1 MTEETGHFRA
11 YEPLTLRRSSLDTLG
26 IVNAIVEQYEGAGL
40 SLTLRQLYYQMVAR
54 GHIANNDQEY
64 SKLGRLVNQGRLQGL
79 ISWSAIEDRTRSL
92 KGLQTF
98 ETPESAVERVARSY
112 RRDLWANQEWRPEV
126 WIEKDAL
133 SGVIQGVCNRHRVD
147 FFACRGHVSQSEMWR
162 AGQRLADYIL
172 KGQRPIIFHLGD
184 HDPSG
189 VHMTQDNRDRLT
201 MFAGVPVMVV
211 RLALNMDQIE
221 ELKPVPNPAK
231 LTDTRAQAYVEQY
244 GYTSWELDALDP
256 SYIDRLIHE
265 NVDRLKD
272 PDIWDRDLLREVH
285 EREYLA
291 DLSGIDLE
299 DGSDNIGED
308 DG

>member
-1 MTEETGHFRA
+1 MTEDIGHFRA
-11 YEPLTLRRSSLDTLG
+11 YEPMTLRQSSLDTLG
-26 IVNAIVEQYEGAGL
+26 IVNEIVERYEGAGL
-40 SLTLRQLYYQMVAR
+40 SLTLRQLYYQMVAH
-54 GHIANNDQEY
+54 GHIPNNDREY
-64 SKLGRLVNQGRLQGL
+64 NKLGRLVNQGRLQGL
-79 ISWSAIEDRTRSL
+79 ISWTAIEDRTRSL
-92 KGLQTF
+92 RGLETF
-98 ETPESAVERVARSY
+98 KTPEKAVERVARSY

-162 AGQRLADYIL
+162 AGQRLASYIE

-189 VHMTQDNRDRLT
+189 VHMTDDNRDRLT

-231 LTDTRAQAYVEQY
+231 LTDTRAQAYVERF

-256 SYIDRLIHE
+256 SYIDNLIE
-265 NVDRLKD
+265 VNVARLKD
-272 PDIWDRDLLREVH
+272 PVMWDEDLRREVD
-285 EREYLA
+285 ERQYLA
-291 DLSGIDLE
+291 DIADIDLE
-299 DGSDNIGED
+299 DGSDNIGD
-308 DG
+308 DDD